1 MAMKAMNDAKMPLNI
16 AFYTDSY
23 LPAVDG
29 VVTSINNF
37 ASELERR
44 GHKVY
49 IFTAGKKAG
58 ESAYNVFFSKG
69 VRFRKYPQYTFAVFP
84 YLSASRARRLKIDLV
99 HVHTPFSMGMS
110 GLIASKVNRV
120 PIVGSFHT
128 LFTDKSVIKEYVSS
142 NSFIENMANRYSW
155 SYARF
160 FYNKCDMVMA
170 PSRAVEE
177 LLHRHRITET
187 RVVENGVD
195 TRLFNP
201 RVNGN
206 VVRRMLVGDTRKKL
220 VMYVGRV
227 SIEKKLDVM
236 INAAR
241 LLRKKDIVF
250 AVIGSGP
257 SLEHYRAMVR
267 RHGLEGMFRFLGF
280 IDNAKLPEYYAAADV
295 FCIPSTFETQGIVS
309 IEAMACGKPVVGAD
323 YLALK
328 ELIKDGYNGEKFA
341 PNDASGCAAKIEK
354 VINDV
359 GRYKGMAATAVRY
372 SIESTTDR
380 LLDVYGE
387 IIGQ

>member
-1 MAMKAMNDAKMPLNI
+1 MPLNI

-49 IFTAGKKAG
+49 IFTAGKKDG
-58 ESAYNVFFSKG
+58 NESAYNVFFSKG
-69 VRFRKYPQYTFAVFP
+69 VRFKKYPQYTFAVFP
-84 YLSASRARRLKIDLV
+84 YLSASRARKLKIDLV
-99 HVHTPFSMGMS
+99 HAHTPFSMGIS
-110 GLIASKVNRV
+110 GLMASKVNRV

-142 NSFIENMANRYSW
+142 NGFLESMASRYSW

-160 FYNKCDMVMA
+160 FYNKCDLVTA
-170 PSRAVEE
+170 PSRAIEE
-177 LLHRHRITET
+177 LLHRHRIMDT
-187 RVVENGVD
+187 RVIENGVD
-195 TRLFNP
+195 TKLFNP
-201 RVNGN
+201 RVNGKAI
-206 VVRRMLVGDTRKKL
+206 RKMLIGDSRKKV

-241 LLRKKDIVF
+241 LLRKSDLVF
-250 AVIGSGP
+250 VIIGGGP
-257 SLEHYRAMVR
+257 SLEHYKSMVR

-280 IDNAKLPEYYAAADV
+280 VENAKLPEYYAASDV

-328 ELIKDGYNGEKFA
+328 ELIRNGYNGEKFE
-341 PNDASGCAAKIEK
+341 PNDAQGCASKIEK

-359 GRYKGMAATAVRY
+359 DRYKGMAATAERF

-380 LLDVYGE
+380 LLKVYNE
-387 IIGQ
+387 ITEQKSAH